1 MRYFAAAGPRL
12 HSPHVPV
19 AALQPDL
26 QAPPT
31 HPPSQLTPE
40 LPSTLCAAGHVTNCT
55 GGCWHPTDRTTALT
69 CSEDGTLRVWDVMEV
84 TQKTV
89 IKPQVGIYIV
99 NTAARARVMR
109 LKNLNVERRPGSPLE
124 GLQGQLW
131 KGRRGR
137 ELRFMV
143 QVSHFSRLCHVNRH
157 RNSHPQPLSGA
168 AQQAN
173 GSSLI
178 TPSHTTLSKPCAR
191 TRCLPSVAA
200 AGQAGAGFSHE
211 LRVLGRWAADRG
223 RAARRH
229 DTAVGRAW
237 CVPNAL
243 ALACLPT
250 PCPFFW

>member
-1 MRYFAAAGPRL
+1 MYNRDGKELGELPKGDMYIRDLKNTKGENGASTT
-12 HSPHVPV
+12 SPANSTCPKQCVTLRQQAHVSIPPMS
-19 AALQPDL
+19 LLPLFSTDL

-99 NTAARARVMR
+99 NTAARARVVR

-124 GLQGQLW
+124 GLQEPLW
-131 KGRRGR
+131 EGRRGG
-137 ELRFMV
+137 ELRFPV

-173 GSSLI
+173 G
-178 TPSHTTLSKPCAR
+178 
-191 TRCLPSVAA
+191 
-200 AGQAGAGFSHE
+200 
-211 LRVLGRWAADRG
+211 
-223 RAARRH
+223 
-229 DTAVGRAW
+229 
-237 CVPNAL
+237 
-243 ALACLPT
+243 
-250 PCPFFW
+250 